1 MAIKGKIYMYT
12 QHVGDGF
19 YQVFIKNISYPADF
33 FSYTRGRFLKNG
45 DGKKEFFTEVQGI
58 VSPFSKDLKLHL
70 GNFNINQPDF
80 RRHYFI
86 DTKLRKP
93 TRTVEL
99 LEAVTPPKAKLKK
112 MIGSEA
118 EFEIKLRKT
127 SMSVSDYVDSI
138 RFNMK
143 ERYYFLQSELKI
155 LKTSNKENKEEFI
168 KMIMGE
174 LLQLN
179 ELASLYNQGVPIKD
193 VGGLEYHSYYEW
205 MIKDFGFKE
214 PNGKPPKE
222 FLKIDLGLP
231 EEK

>member
-1 MAIKGKIYMYT
+1 MYT

-33 FSYTRGRFLKNG
+33 FSYARGRFLKNG
-45 DGKKEFFTEVQGI
+45 DGKKEFFTELQGI
-58 VSPFSKDLKLHL
+58 VSPFSKGLKLHL

-80 RRHYFI
+80 RRHYFL

-99 LEAVTPPKAKLKK
+99 LEAVTPPKSKLQK
-112 MIGSEA
+112 MIGSET
-118 EFEIKLRKT
+118 EFELKPRK
-127 SMSVSDYVDSI
+127 SGSNLDDHVDSV

-143 ERYYFLQSELKI
+143 DRYDFLQSELKI
-155 LKTSNKENKEEFI
+155 LRVGDINQKEGYI
-168 KMIMGE
+168 KMIMSE

-179 ELASLYNQGVPIKD
+179 ELANLYNQGVPIKD
-193 VGGLEYHSYYEW
+193 VGGIEYNFYYEW
-205 MIKDFGFKE
+205 LIEDFGFKE